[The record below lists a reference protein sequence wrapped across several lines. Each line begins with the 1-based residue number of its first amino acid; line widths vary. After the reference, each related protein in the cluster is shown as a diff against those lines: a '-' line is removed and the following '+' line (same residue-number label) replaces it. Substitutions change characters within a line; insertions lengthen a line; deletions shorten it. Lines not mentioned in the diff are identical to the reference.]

1 MTAPSMMTLQLPGF
15 QSVRSETGVFG
26 KRHVKVP
33 FGAETAAETS
43 AAGVEGG
50 AAAACQRSG
59 R

>member
-1 MTAPSMMTLQLPGF
+1 MMTLQLPGF

-50 AAAACQRSG
+50 AAEITRTREQLLQP
-59 R
+59 

>member
-1 MTAPSMMTLQLPGF
+1 MMTLQLPGF
-15 QSVRSETGVFG
+15 QSVRSEAGVFG

-33 FGAETAAETS
+33 FGAETAADTS

-50 AAAACQRSG
+50 AAAEFQRNG